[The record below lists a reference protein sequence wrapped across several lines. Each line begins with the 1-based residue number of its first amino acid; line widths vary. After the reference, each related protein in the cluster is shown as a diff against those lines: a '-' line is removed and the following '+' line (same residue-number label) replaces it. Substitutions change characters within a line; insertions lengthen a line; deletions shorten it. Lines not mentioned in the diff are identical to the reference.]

1 MKKLISLILS
11 LVCVGCVVGFIVYN
25 NSLPKK
31 YPVSNGDSHSDIEGV
46 FVEIDCIYKYPDI
59 TSLGVTWNN
68 QTEYTIS
75 YGEDFG
81 IERLENGEWVDC
93 SLKSN
98 IFTLMGY
105 SLNSNEKVEK
115 EYRITDMYD
124 ISKSGTYRFL
134 ATCSRMDINEG
145 KSYPVWAEFVIE

>member
-1 MKKLISLILS
+1 MKKLIAVILS
-11 LVCVGCVVGFIVYN
+11 LVCVVCVVGFIVYN
-25 NSLPKK
+25 TLPKK
-31 YPVSNGDSHSDIEGV
+31 YPVSNGVLHSDIEGV
-46 FVEIDCIYKYPDI
+46 FVEIDGIYKYPDI
-59 TSLGVTWNN
+59 TALGVTWNN

-75 YGEDFG
+75 YGNAFG

-98 IFTLMGY
+98 VFTLTGY

-115 EYRITDMYD
+115 KYRITDMYD

-145 KSYPVWAEFVIE
+145 KSYSVWAEFVIE